1 MIITD
6 QEKLNNLVLHSYH
19 REIEI
24 QGYQVNIDNY
34 TLMLSTLPSDDWPE
48 DIASYRNS
56 TMEDLPHSLTDEQ
69 VQSFTDYQYRDR
81 LRNLLRTEKAEQS
94 KSIRLLDAMKAQIG
108 SDYVSLVQAFKQT
121 Q

>member
-6 QEKLNNLVLHSYH
+6 QEKLNNLVLHAYH
-19 REIEI
+19 REVEV

-34 TLMLSTLPSDDWPE
+34 TMMLSTLPSDEWPE
-48 DIASYRNS
+48 DISQYMTS
-56 TMEDLPHSLTDEQ
+56 KMEDLPHSLTDEQ
-69 VQSFTDYQYRDR
+69 VQSFVDYQYRDR
-81 LRNLLRTEKAEQS
+81 LRNLLRTERAEQS
-94 KSIRLLDAMKAQIG
+94 KSIRLLDALKTQIG